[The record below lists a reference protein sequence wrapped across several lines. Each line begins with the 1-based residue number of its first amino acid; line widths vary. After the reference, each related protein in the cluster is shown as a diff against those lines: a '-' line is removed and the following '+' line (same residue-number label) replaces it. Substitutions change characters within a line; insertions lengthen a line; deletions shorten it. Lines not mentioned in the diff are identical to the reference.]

1 MGDGVSTEASAVE
14 GTSIEWPSAADTLHP
29 TCFVCA
35 SDNARGLRVRFTS
48 GHNGD
53 GSTAE
58 FECRPCFEGYPGV
71 IHGGI
76 VCTLL
81 DAAMTHCL
89 LQAGR
94 SGRTGR
100 LSVRFEQAV
109 VARGAARVSARVIRS
124 RGRRVELAATLTQG
138 GATKATA
145 SGVFMLDV

>member
-1 MGDGVSTEASAVE
+1 
-14 GTSIEWPSAADTLHP
+14 
-29 TCFVCA
+29 VCG

-48 GHNGD
+48 GGNGD

-58 FECRPCFEGYPGV
+58 FVCDSCFEGYPGV

-89 LQAGR
+89 LRAGR
-94 SGRTGR
+94 SGRTAR
-100 LSVRFEQAV
+100 LTVRFEQAV
-109 VARGAARVSARVIRS
+109 LARGRASVSARMVRS
-124 RGRRVELAATLTQG
+124 RGRRVELAAMLTQD
-138 GATKATA
+138 GATKAIA